1 LLLGCIA
8 DDFTGAS
15 DLANTLAKSG
25 LATIQFSGVPAAEAP
40 ADCEA
45 GVVALKTRSI
55 AADEAVGLSLS
66 ALDWLSRQGCRQH
79 FFKYCSTFDSTPR
92 GNIGPVGEA
101 LAEKLGAR
109 GVVACPAFPTVG
121 RTVYQGHL
129 FVGGKLLSESGMEKH
144 PLNPMTDADLVRWLA
159 LQCRHPVGQVPWPTV
174 AAGPAAI
181 RAALA
186 ASATRGEWLA
196 IVDAI
201 EDKDLLAIGA
211 AVEGAPLLTGGSGV
225 ALGLADNFRKAGL
238 ASGRGSAFAP
248 VAGPAA
254 VIAGSCSGAT
264 LGQVERYRAGHPAQ
278 ALDIDALMAGE
289 APKAALEFMLAN
301 LAAAPLCYSSASA
314 AEVQKVHARHG
325 RERVAETVESF
336 FGRLAAGLI
345 DAGVARLVV
354 AGGETSGAVVT
365 ALGLASFAIGPEIDP
380 GVPALS
386 TMSGATMSG
395 ATMRQ
400 GKLALALKSGNFGG
414 PDFFERAL
422 VVLEKGA

>member
-1 LLLGCIA
+1 MLLGCIA

-25 LATIQFSGVPAAEAP
+25 LRTIQFIGVPAAAAL

-55 AADEAVGLSLS
+55 AADQAVAVSLS
-66 ALDWLSRQGCRQH
+66 ALEWLRQQGCRQY

-92 GNIGPVGEA
+92 GKIGPVGEA
-101 LAEKLGAR
+101 LAEALGAR
-109 GVVACPAFPTVG
+109 GVVVCPAFPTVG

-129 FVGGKLLSESGMEKH
+129 FVGAKLLSESGMEKH
-144 PLNPMTDADLVRWLA
+144 PLNPMTDPDLARWLK
-159 LQCRHPVGQVPWPTV
+159 LQCRHPVGQVAWPTV
-174 AAGPAAI
+174 AAGPVAI

-186 ASATRGEWLA
+186 ASATRGEWLTV
-196 IVDAI
+196 VDAI
-201 EDKDLLAIGA
+201 EDRDLLAIGA

-225 ALGLADNFRKAGL
+225 AVGLAGNFRKAGL
-238 ASGRGSAFAP
+238 APGLAPAFRP

-264 LGQVERYRAGHPAQ
+264 LNQVDRYRASHPAL
-278 ALDIDALMAGE
+278 ALDIDALMAGQT
-289 APKAALEFMLAN
+289 PTAALEFMLAN
-301 LAAAPLCYSSASA
+301 LPAGPMCYSSASA
-314 AEVQKVHARHG
+314 AEVQKAHLRHG
-325 RERVAETVESF
+325 REQVAEAVESF
-336 FGRLAAGLI
+336 FGRLATSLA

-354 AGGETSGAVVT
+354 AGGETAGAVVT
-365 ALGLASFAIGPEIDP
+365 ALGLASLAIGPEIDP

-386 TMSGATMSG
+386 A
-395 ATMRQ
+395 MRK
-400 GKLALALKSGNFGG
+400 GNLALALKSGNFGG

-422 VVLEKGA
+422 AVLEQGA